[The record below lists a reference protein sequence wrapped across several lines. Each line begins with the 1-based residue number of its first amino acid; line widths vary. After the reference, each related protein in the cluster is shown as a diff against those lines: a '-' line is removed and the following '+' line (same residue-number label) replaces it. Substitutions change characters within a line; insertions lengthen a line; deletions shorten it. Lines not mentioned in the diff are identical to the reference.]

1 MRYKT
6 FSPVHVDATKEP
18 MFFGA
23 PVNVARY
30 DKQKYDF
37 FEKQIR
43 KQVSFFWVPEE
54 IAMNQDAAN
63 FHKKLTPSSQ
73 HIFTSNLY
81 YQILLD
87 SVQGRAPSI
96 ALLPNCSMPELETL
110 SETWSFSET
119 VHSRSYTHIIR
130 GIYTDPSA
138 MLDSIL
144 DVAPIIERAEAVTK
158 YYDDFIEYSTWY
170 NMFGEGDH
178 TVTTAHKEKAVVQ
191 SINKKE
197 LLTKLYKLIVAINI
211 LEGVRF
217 YVSFACTWAFA
228 ESMQVME
235 KSAKIIKMICRDE
248 NVHLAITTYILK
260 KFADGSEGPMLAE
273 IAKECESEVY
283 EMYADAVK
291 QEKEWADY
299 LFKDGSIVGLN
310 ADILKDYVEYIC
322 NKRMRTIGLKGP
334 YNQPSNPLPWTEH
347 WISSKDTQ
355 VAPQEEEITSY
366 LIGGINNDI
375 DDDAFMDL
383 KL

>member
-1 MRYKT
+1 MKYQT
-6 FSPVHVDATKEP
+6 FSPAKVDATKEP
-18 MFFGA
+18 MFFGE

-30 DKQKYDF
+30 DKQKYPF

-63 FHKKLTPSSQ
+63 FHKKLSPSGQ

-96 ALLPNCSMPELETL
+96 ALLPNCSLPELETL
-110 SETWSFSET
+110 IETWSFSET

-158 YYDDFIEYSTWY
+158 YYDDFIEYSNWY
-170 NMFGEGDH
+170 NMLGEGTH
-178 TVTTAHKEKAVVQ
+178 TVNSETITIV
-191 SINKKE
+191 KKE
-197 LLTKLYKLIVAINI
+197 LLTKLYKLMVAINI

-248 NVHLAITTYILK
+248 NVHLAITTFILK
-260 KFADGSEGPMLAE
+260 KFADGSEGQMMAD
-273 IAKECESEVY
+273 IAKECEADVY
-283 EMYADAVK
+283 EMYDDAVQ
-291 QEKEWADY
+291 QEKDWADY

-310 ADILKDYVEYIC
+310 AEILKDYVEYIC
-322 NKRMRTIGLKGP
+322 NKRMRTINLKGP

-355 VAPQEEEITSY
+355 VAPQEEQITSY

-375 DDDAFMDL
+375 DTDTFTDS

>member
-1 MRYKT
+1 MKYQT
-6 FSPVHVDATKEP
+6 FSPAKVDATKEP
-18 MFFGA
+18 MFFGE

-30 DKQKYDF
+30 DKQKYPF

-63 FHKKLTPSSQ
+63 FHKKLSPSGQ

-96 ALLPNCSMPELETL
+96 ALLPNCSLPELETL
-110 SETWSFSET
+110 IETWSFSET

-144 DVAPIIERAEAVTK
+144 DVEPIVERAEAVTK
-158 YYDDFIEYSTWY
+158 YYDDFIEYSNWY
-170 NMFGEGDH
+170 NMLGEGTH
-178 TVTTAHKEKAVVQ
+178 TVNSETITIV
-191 SINKKE
+191 KKE
-197 LLTKLYKLIVAINI
+197 LLTKLYKLMVAINI

-248 NVHLAITTYILK
+248 NVHLAITTFILK
-260 KFADGSEGPMLAE
+260 KFADGSEGQMMAD
-273 IAKECESEVY
+273 IAKECEADVY
-283 EMYADAVK
+283 EMYDDAVQ
-291 QEKEWADY
+291 QEKDWADY

-310 ADILKDYVEYIC
+310 AEILKDYVEYIC
-322 NKRMRTIGLKGP
+322 NKRMRTINLKGP

-355 VAPQEEEITSY
+355 VAPQEEQITSY

-375 DDDAFMDL
+375 DTDTFTDS

>member
-1 MRYKT
+1 MKYQT
-6 FSPVHVDATKEP
+6 FSPAKVDATKEP
-18 MFFGA
+18 MFFGE

-30 DKQKYDF
+30 DKQKYPF

-63 FHKKLTPSSQ
+63 FHKKLSSTGQ

-96 ALLPNCSMPELETL
+96 ALLPNCSLPELETL
-110 SETWSFSET
+110 IETWSFSET

-158 YYDDFIEYSTWY
+158 YYDDFIEYSNWY
-170 NMFGEGDH
+170 NMLGEGTH
-178 TVTTAHKEKAVVQ
+178 TVNSETITIV
-191 SINKKE
+191 KKE
-197 LLTKLYKLIVAINI
+197 LLTKLYKLMVAINI

-248 NVHLAITTYILK
+248 NVHLAITTFILK
-260 KFADGSEGPMLAE
+260 KFADGSEGQMMAD
-273 IAKECESEVY
+273 IAKECEADVY
-283 EMYADAVK
+283 EMYDDAVQ
-291 QEKEWADY
+291 QEKDWADY

-310 ADILKDYVEYIC
+310 AEILKDYVEYIC
-322 NKRMRTIGLKGP
+322 NKRMRTINLKGP

-355 VAPQEEEITSY
+355 VAPQEEQITSY

-375 DDDAFMDL
+375 DTDTFTDS